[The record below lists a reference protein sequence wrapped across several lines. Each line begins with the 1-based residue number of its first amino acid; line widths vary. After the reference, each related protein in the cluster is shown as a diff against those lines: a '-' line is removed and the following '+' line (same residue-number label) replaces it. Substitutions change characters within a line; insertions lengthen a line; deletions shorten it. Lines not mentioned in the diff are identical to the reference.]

1 MNLIACQYDIQWE
14 NREGNFATIRSL
26 LAAEEI
32 PPKSLI
38 VLPEMF
44 ASGFSMNVDKIAEES
59 PSQAEAFLA
68 EIARSFDSW
77 TIGGLVY
84 KNDSGQG
91 SNELSVY
98 GPEGA
103 NVGHYQKNHCFSYTG
118 ESESYEPGEDI
129 LLFSWNG
136 FTVCPTICYDLRFP
150 ELFRRGV
157 EAGADLFPV
166 IANWPIDR
174 IHHWETLLKARAIE
188 NQAIVAGVNRV
199 GQDPSFA
206 YPGQSMIIDEG
217 GNELARADN
226 GQCCI
231 SYPVDASSVQEWRA
245 EFPALSDI
253 KRFHHAH

>member
-1 MNLIACQYDIQWE
+1 MNLVACQFDIQWE
-14 NREGNFATIRSL
+14 NRERNFATVRAL
-26 LAAEEI
+26 LADTDI
-32 PPKSLI
+32 PAHSLI

-44 ASGFSMNVDKIAEES
+44 ASGFSMNVERIAEQA
-59 PSQAEAFLA
+59 PSQTEAFLS
-68 EIARSFDSW
+68 ELAREYESW

-84 KNDSGQG
+84 RAENGHG

-98 GPEGA
+98 GPTGE
-103 NVGHYQKNHCFSYTG
+103 NIGHYQKNHCFSYTG
-118 ESESYEPGEDI
+118 ESDSYESGDDI
-129 LLFSWNG
+129 LLFQWNG

-188 NQAIVAGVNRV
+188 NQAIVMGVNRV

-217 GNELARADN
+217 GNELVRADN
-226 GQCCI
+226 AESCL
-231 SYPVDASSVQEWRA
+231 SYPVDASSVHEWRA
-245 EFPALSDI
+245 EFPALGDI
-253 KRFHHAH
+253 KRCDHI